1 MLPIDGTTESGN
13 VIWEDVVKGI
23 SPLCCF
29 NYEYVVG
36 AVIVFIENPNGSE
49 TSSNCSESS
58 NSLGSE
64 TSSNYSDNQEEQRP
78 GIIADTDD
86 ELLGHYIGH
95 IYIFNPESAEI
106 IKKYNYCNS
115 KGIKVVGEFENKGH
129 CVTFLLFRTK

>member
-1 MLPIDGTTESGN
+1 MLPIDGSTESGH
-13 VIWEDVVKGI
+13 VIWEDVVKDI

-49 TSSNCSESS
+49 TSSNYSESS
-58 NSLGSE
+58 
-64 TSSNYSDNQEEQRP
+64 DNQEQRP

-95 IYIFNPESAEI
+95 VYIVNPEYGDI
-106 IKKYNYCNS
+106 IKKYKYCNS
-115 KGIKVVGEFENKGH
+115 KGIKEVREFEEEGD